1 MNNIYSIAKSY
12 SNLFETD
19 ESKTKELIKKSGISG
34 LFLYTEE
41 IITNEKHKQKLDAFK
56 SIVNTYQKIL
66 SENKTIHSSSDARD
80 YLMARLL

>member
-1 MNNIYSIAKSY
+1 MNNIDSIAKSY

-19 ESKTKELIKKSGISG
+19 ELKTKELIKKSG
-34 LFLYTEE
+34 
-41 IITNEKHKQKLDAFK
+41 QKLAAFK